1 MDHHSLQLP
10 GSDGAVPADEVIPDG
25 PVRGAVIVLQE
36 AFGVNDHI
44 IDVCGRFAAVGYR
57 AVAPHLFH
65 RDGVKALPYDIE
77 LALPHM
83 ANLTADGIRN
93 DIAAVRE
100 HLAAQGLTLSL
111 TGMVGFCMG
120 GSITC
125 AIAAEDAYG
134 AAVTFYGSGMHKGRF
149 GFRPLVELAPVLRSP
164 WLGLYGDLD
173 AGIPVDQ
180 VEDLRSAAAAAHV
193 PDGNRPL
200 RRGGSWISLRCT
212 TSELSRSLREGR
224 VDSNPR
230 LAGAVPSSGSAPE

>member
-1 MDHHSLQLP
+1 MDQHRLQLP
-10 GSDGAVPADEVIPDG
+10 GPNWPVPADEVIPSG

-65 RDGVKALPYDIE
+65 RDGVNALPYDIE

-83 ANLTADGIRN
+83 ANLTADGIRA
-93 DIAAVRE
+93 DLTAARE
-100 HLAAQGLTLSL
+100 HLADQGLPLSL
-111 TGMVGFCMG
+111 TGIVGFCMG

-149 GFRPLVELAPVLRSP
+149 GFRPLVELAPLLRSP

-173 AGIPVDQ
+173 PGIPVDQ
-180 VEDLRSAAAAAHV
+180 VEDLRSAAATAHV
-193 PDGNRPL
+193 PTAIVRYAEAGHGFHCDARPANYHEASAKDAWMRTL
-200 RRGGSWISLRCT
+200 DWLDRY
-212 TSELSRSLREGR
+212 
-224 VDSNPR
+224 
-230 LAGAVPSSGSAPE
+230 LAPV